1 MVQGGGGQGH
11 TDLREN
17 IQRVFGEEG
26 ARFEVVEHEPRLQAR
41 IDHTQAVD
49 ELADTHGRP

>member
-1 MVQGGGGQGH
+1 MVQRRGGQRH
-11 TDLREN
+11 TELREN

-41 IDHTQAVD
+41 IDRTQALD
-49 ELADTHGRP
+49 ELPDPHG

>member
-1 MVQGGGGQGH
+1 VVKRRGGQWH
-11 TDLREN
+11 PELREN

-26 ARFEVVEHEPRLQAR
+26 ARFEVVEHEPRLQAH

-49 ELADTHGRP
+49 ELADPHGRP